1 MSPQERLEAEI
12 ERICAP
18 YNEYMSDFDEIAE
31 YYQDNHSQREWIRAM
46 INDMYGLGPA
56 DKKAYS
62 AARRKIERW
71 ADGTTHPSKKAQQD
85 LAALGR
91 KLPPTEKGV
100 PPDGINIRVKGKFN
114 PSPKRKAKG
123 EAPREREIEIRL
135 TGSDAI
141 DFVNDPSLAQVF
153 EVYGVDGEQFADML
167 DDSADIQAEE

>member
-18 YNEYMSDFDEIAE
+18 YNEYMSSFDEIAE
-31 YYQDNHSQREWIRAM
+31 HYQDNHSQHGWIRAM
-46 INDMYGLGPA
+46 IGDMYGIGPSQ
-56 DKKAYS
+56 KKEYS

-71 ADGTTHPSKKAQQD
+71 VDGTTSPGKKAQQE

-91 KLPPTEKGV
+91 KLDPIAKGA
-100 PPDGINIRVKGKFN
+100 PPDGINIRIKGKFN

-123 EAPREREIEIRL
+123 EPPREREIEIRL

-153 EVYGVDGEQFADML
+153 EMYGVDGEQFVDML